1 MEKKNRSFNFK
12 AEHVTEE
19 GSFIG
24 IANATGVLDHHH
36 EIVDAGAFKNTIATH
51 KKNGT
56 MPALLWQHFSD
67 QPIGIIKSMEE
78 TSVGLEMKAQ
88 LLIHDIDKAREAHA
102 LLKHNALN
110 GLSIGFMVGREDLEF
125 DKETEIT
132 HITEVDLMEVS
143 VVTFPSNT
151 DSIVTDVKNRKDW
164 TIREFERFLRDSGRF
179 SRSEAMGI
187 AKHGYDGLIDPDFD
201 LAEQVNKFRKLL
213 EVT

>member
-1 MEKKNRSFNFK
+1 MNPKKKHLNFK
-12 AEHVTEE
+12 AQDVTEK
-19 GSFIG
+19 GSFVG

-36 EIVDAGAFKNTIATH
+36 EIVDPGAFQKTIATH
-51 KKNGT
+51 KRNKT

-67 QPIGIIKSMEE
+67 QPIGIIKDITE
-78 TSVGLEMKAQ
+78 TSVGLEMEAQ
-88 LLIHDIDKAREAHA
+88 LLIDDIDKAREAHA

-110 GLSIGFMVGREDLEF
+110 GLSIGFMVGRDALEF

-132 HITEVDLMEVS
+132 HIKEVDLMEVS

-151 DSIVTDVKNRKDW
+151 QSFVTDVKNREDW

-187 AKHGYDGLIDPDFD
+187 AKYGYDGLVDPEFD
-201 LAEQVNKFRKLL
+201 LAEKLNKFRKLL
-213 EVT
+213 EV